1 MTRAI
6 LNVDGYMVGPPAV
19 GSVVYCGL
27 GIRAFFH
34 SGIYVGE
41 ERIVELHGSGEVRA
55 VSPEQFTPDALIGWA
70 LIARVAAF
78 IVAPIPAAVAVVGFT
93 APFDSMK
100 IHVSCRGHRA
110 ARSDGVASRAR
121 SKIGQRRPYSFLKYN
136 CHHFTYECLTGR
148 RIKTARFLPAVMEQA
163 ANRPLEADAWPIW
176 RRD

>member
-6 LNVDGYMVGPPAV
+6 LNVDGYMIGPPAV

-27 GIRAFFH
+27 GVRAIFH

-41 ERIVELHGSGEVRA
+41 ERIVELHSSGEVRS
-55 VSPEQFTPDALIGWA
+55 VPPEQFTRDALIGWA

-78 IVAPIPAAVAVVGFT
+78 IVAPIPTALAVVGST

-100 IHVSCRGHRA
+100 IHVSCRSHRA
-110 ARSDGVASRAR
+110 VGSADVASRAR
-121 SKIGQRRPYSFLKYN
+121 SKIGKRRPYSFLKYN

-148 RIKTARFLPAVMEQA
+148 RIKASRFLPAVMEQA
-163 ANRPLEADAWPIW
+163 KKHPLEADAWPIW

>member
-6 LNVDGYMVGPPAV
+6 LNADGYMVGPPAV

-27 GIRAFFH
+27 GVRAIFH
-34 SGIYVGE
+34 SGIYVGTN
-41 ERIVELHGSGEVRA
+41 RIVELHSSGEIRA
-55 VSPEQFTPDALIGWA
+55 VAPEEFTRDALIGWA

-78 IVAPIPAAVAVVGFT
+78 IVAPIPSALAVVGAT

-110 ARSDGVASRAR
+110 VGSDYVASRAR
-121 SKIGQRRPYSFLKYN
+121 SKIGQRRRYSPLKDN

-148 RIKTARFLPAVMEQA
+148 IETSRFLPAVMKEA
-163 ANRPLEADAWPIW
+163 KNRLRADAWPIW
-176 RRD
+176 QRD

>member
-27 GIRAFFH
+27 GIRAIFH

-55 VSPEQFTPDALIGWA
+55 VSPEQFTRDALIGWA
-70 LIARVAAF
+70 LIARVGAF
-78 IVAPIPAAVAVVGFT
+78 IVAPIPSALAVVGST

-110 ARSDGVASRAR
+110 VGSDCVASRAR
-121 SKIGQRRPYSFLKYN
+121 SEIGQPRPYSLLKYN
-136 CHHFTYECLTGR
+136 CHHFTCECLTGR

-163 ANRPLEADAWPIW
+163 ENRLRADAWPIW